1 MREVPVH
8 VYAVVM
14 SAVAPRRSPM
24 FGMDDPS
31 KVIEQIRSYI
41 AEGRLELAE
50 VMAQELSTHLL
61 NSKRDKELDRILVL
75 VLREWTLVLFIRE
88 QWAEARHA
96 SIKLSKARK
105 IEIRRL
111 RSLGDLELLSQGLQL
126 EVEDIVLQG
135 RIESSRGNF
144 RASKKWFSRA
154 IKRDPHHI
162 EARLSRI
169 GSRWRIKGTLKGGKG
184 DVLDLLSTLEKS
196 AGVERIGGVLGM
208 RISDSELVPIERIL
222 EIIQG
227 CSDSSLGLP
236 ISVVEK
242 AQKMKER
249 IHLEIN
255 QIESGERESDA
266 RLAAAIDSL
275 TPTLD
280 YHQYSSN

>member
-1 MREVPVH
+1 
-8 VYAVVM
+8 
-14 SAVAPRRSPM
+14 M

-88 QWAEARHA
+88 QWTEARHA
-96 SIKLSKARK
+96 SGKLSKARK

-111 RSLGDLELLSQGLQL
+111 RSLGDPELLSQALQL
-126 EVEDIVLQG
+126 EVEDIVLHG

-144 RASKKWFSRA
+144 RASRKWFSRA

-169 GSRWRIKGTLKGGKG
+169 GSRWRIKGTLKGGKS
-184 DVLDLLSTLEKS
+184 DVLDLLTTLEKS
-196 AGVERIGGVLGM
+196 AGVERIDGVLGM
-208 RISDSELVPIERIL
+208 RILDSDLVPTDRIL
-222 EIIQG
+222 EIMQG

-242 AQKMKER
+242 AQKMKEQ
-249 IHLEIN
+249 IHSEIN
-255 QIESGERESDA
+255 QIESGERESNA

-275 TPTLD
+275 TPTLN